1 FGFRVIRTPNRGL
14 SSARNTGIAAATGE
28 IVAFIDDDAYPD
40 PHWLQYLASEFL
52 NGRHADVAGAGGPN
66 LAPQGDG
73 LVASCVARAPGGPS
87 HVLLSDTLA
96 EHIPGCNMAFRA
108 RCLREVGG
116 FDVRFRA
123 AGDDVDLCW
132 RLIERKAMLHPGMC
146 SASDM

>member
-1 FGFRVIRTPNRGL
+1 
-14 SSARNTGIAAATGE
+14 
-28 IVAFIDDDAYPD
+28 
-40 PHWLQYLASEFL
+40 
-52 NGRHADVAGAGGPN
+52 GGPN

-132 RLIERKAMLHPGMC
+132 RLIERGWTISFNAGAVVWHHRRNSILSFLRQQRGYGRAEAMLERKWPRKYNAAGH
-146 SASDM
+146 ASWAGRIYD